1 MITKEKSTDNIIKQ
15 LIESIRAEEAE
26 RESKPDVIEM
36 LSIPQC
42 CQVVQGVSQSTIRI
56 LAKTG
61 KLPFIRTGRGEH
73 GKILIRKSDLLA
85 YFGG

>member
-36 LSIPQC
+36 LSIPQ
-42 CQVVQGVSQSTIRI
+42 
-56 LAKTG
+56 
-61 KLPFIRTGRGEH
+61 
-73 GKILIRKSDLLA
+73 
-85 YFGG
+85 

>member
-1 MITKEKSTDNIIKQ
+1 MITKEKSTENIIKQ

-85 YFGG
+85 HFGG

>member
-1 MITKEKSTDNIIKQ
+1 MKTKETTENIIQQ
-15 LIESIRAEEAE
+15 LIESIRAEKTE
-26 RESKPDVIEM
+26 RESKPEVIEM
-36 LSIPQC
+36 LSQC
-42 CQVVQGVSQSTIRI
+42 CQGIQGVSQSTIRI

-73 GKILIRKSDLLA
+73 GKILIRKSDLLT

>member
-1 MITKEKSTDNIIKQ
+1 MITKEKSTENIIKQ
-15 LIESIRAEEAE
+15 LIESIHTEEAE

-42 CQVVQGVSQSTIRI
+42 CQVIQGVSQSTIRI

-61 KLPFIRTGRGEH
+61 KLPFIRSGRGEH

>member
-1 MITKEKSTDNIIKQ
+1 MKTKETTENIIQQ
-15 LIESIRAEEAE
+15 LIESIRAEETE
-26 RESKPDVIEM
+26 RESKPEVIEM

-42 CQVVQGVSQSTIRI
+42 CQVIQGVSQSTIRI

-73 GKILIRKSDLLA
+73 SKILIRKSDLLA